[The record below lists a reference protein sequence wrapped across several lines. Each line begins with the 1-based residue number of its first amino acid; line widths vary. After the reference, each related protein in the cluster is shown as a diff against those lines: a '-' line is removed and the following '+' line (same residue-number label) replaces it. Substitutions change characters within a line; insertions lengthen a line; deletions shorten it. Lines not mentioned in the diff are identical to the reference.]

1 MCSNAPRPTS
11 ACTQGLVMNTDD
23 MDSLPTPMTGS
34 LDDLLDAGDTTEKAF
49 KVFVGHNLGHRAFL
63 LQIPMHE
70 FFQISEVANDA
81 ARDGEES
88 VAQRKLDPA
97 HAQKLATYI
106 LKGLVQG
113 AIVRR
118 SNANKPELPM
128 LKEILERMGRQPYM
142 SLQPLVANIRTMQ
155 EGGRSLRAERILSK
169 ADSSTVGFNIYLSQQ
184 HVLWVIDGQH
194 RRWAMK
200 MVFDYLEGVLRSRV
214 YPKKGGL
221 YGSGEVNSDE
231 LAAWQE
237 VSESAR
243 SFCTVSAEVHMGLNP
258 EQERQLFHDLNNLG
272 KKVDKNLAL
281 KFDNSNPINLF
292 IKDVLHEELSLSIVE
307 KDVKDWK
314 EDEGTITLK
323 DAVAVNAILFLNK
336 TNIAGATPAS
346 VKEKASTAKAF
357 WETIKAIPGF
367 GEQGAKENTVA
378 AQPVVL
384 KAIAKLVFDFGFSA
398 RRPANGD
405 ELLDTLL
412 SSLTDMDFSHDNAM
426 WRFYELKEDELLA
439 LGLKGLQDYL
449 PPAEGGNRDIGSYQ
463 GGVMRFGAKHNDI
476 YPIIG
481 DMVRWKLS
489 LPNRH
494 L

>member
-1 MCSNAPRPTS
+1 MSISDIDN
-11 ACTQGLVMNTDD
+11 
-23 MDSLPTPMTGS
+23 LPTPMTGS

-81 ARDGEES
+81 ARDGEEA

-113 AIVRR
+113 AIARR
-118 SNANKPELPM
+118 ASSSKPESAVLA
-128 LKEILERMGRQPYM
+128 EILEHMGRQPYM

-155 EGGRSLRAERILSK
+155 EAGRSVRAERILSK
-169 ADSSTVGFNIYLSQQ
+169 SDSSTVGFNIYLSQQ

-200 MVFDYLEGVLRSRV
+200 MVFDYLDAVLRSRS
-214 YPKKGGL
+214 YPKKGSL
-221 YGSGEVNSDE
+221 YGAGEVDAEHAS
-231 LAAWQE
+231 AWQE

-272 KKVDKNLAL
+272 KKIDKNLAL

-292 IKDVLHEELSLSIVE
+292 IKDVLHEELSLNIVE
-307 KDVKDWK
+307 KEVKDWK
-314 EDEGTITLK
+314 EDEGAITLK

-336 TNIAGATPAS
+336 TNIAGAAPLT
-346 VKEKASTAKAF
+346 VKEKAAVAKAF
-357 WETIKAIPGF
+357 WESVKAIPGF
-367 GEQGAKENTVA
+367 GEQSAKENTVA
-378 AQPVVL
+378 AQPVIL
-384 KAIAKLVFDFGFSA
+384 KALAKLVFDFGFSA

-405 ELLDTLL
+405 ELLEELL
-412 SSLTDMDFSHDNAM
+412 SSLTDMDFTHENPM
-426 WRFYELKEDELLA
+426 WRFYQLKGDERSK
-439 LGLKGLQDYL
+439 LGLSGLEDYL
-449 PPAEGGNRDIGSYQ
+449 PTADGGNRDIGSYQ

-476 YPIIG
+476 YPILG
-481 DMVRWKLS
+481 DMIRWKLG

-494 L
+494 S

>member
-1 MCSNAPRPTS
+1 MHDND
-11 ACTQGLVMNTDD
+11 LDH
-23 MDSLPTPMTGS
+23 LPTPMTGN
-34 LDDLLDAGDTTEKAF
+34 LDDLMITGDTTEKAF

-81 ARDGEES
+81 SQGGEDA
-88 VAQRKLDPA
+88 VTQRKLDAA

-118 SNANKPELPM
+118 ASSKKPESAVLSG
-128 LKEILERMGRQPYM
+128 ILERMGRQPYM
-142 SLQPLVANIRTMQ
+142 SLQPLVANIRDMQ
-155 EGGRSLRAERILSK
+155 EGGRSLRADRILSQT
-169 ADSSTVGFNIYLSQQ
+169 DGTTVGFTIYLSQQ

-200 MVFDYLEGVLRSRV
+200 MVFDFLDSVLRTRT
-214 YPKKGGL
+214 YPKKASL
-221 YGSGEVNSDE
+221 YGAGEIDSSE
-231 LAAWQE
+231 LSAWQE
-237 VSESAR
+237 VLESAR
-243 SFCTVSAEVHMGLNP
+243 SFCTISAEVHMGLNP

-272 KKVDKNLAL
+272 KKVDRNLAL

-292 IKDVLHEELSLSIVE
+292 IKDVLHEDLSLSIIE
-307 KDVKDWK
+307 KEVKEWK
-314 EDEGTITLK
+314 DDEGAIALK
-323 DAVAVNAILFLNK
+323 DAVAINAILFLNK
-336 TNIAGATPAS
+336 TNIAGATPAN
-346 VKEKASTAKAF
+346 VKEKFATAKAF
-357 WETIKAIPGF
+357 WETVKAIPGF
-367 GEQGAKENTVA
+367 GESGAKENTVA

-398 RRPANGD
+398 RRPEDGD
-405 ELLDTLL
+405 ALLERLF

-426 WRFYELKEDELLA
+426 WRFYELKDDEREKMGLSGLA
-439 LGLKGLQDYL
+439 DYL
-449 PPAEGGNRDIGSYQ
+449 PHAETGNRDIGSYQ

-476 YPIIG
+476 FPILG
-481 DMVRWKLS
+481 DMIRWRLN

-494 L
+494 S

>member
-1 MCSNAPRPTS
+1 
-11 ACTQGLVMNTDD
+11 MNDIN
-23 MDSLPTPMTGS
+23 MDNLPTPMTGN

-70 FFQISEVANDA
+70 FFQISEVANEVS
-81 ARDGEES
+81 RDGEDG
-88 VAQRKLDPA
+88 VAQRKLDA
-97 HAQKLATYI
+97 VHAQKLASYI

-118 SNANKPELPM
+118 SSAGKPESPA
-128 LKEILERMGRQPYM
+128 LKNLLEHMGRQPYM

-169 ADSSTVGFNIYLSQQ
+169 ADGSTVGFNIFLSQQ

-200 MVFDYLEGVLRSRV
+200 MVFDYLESVLRNRS
-214 YPKKGGL
+214 YPKKGSL
-221 YGSGEVNSDE
+221 YGVGDVDVDDLS
-231 LAAWQE
+231 AWQE

-243 SFCTVSAEVHMGLNP
+243 SFCTVSAEVHMGLTP

-292 IKDVLHEELSLSIVE
+292 IKDVLHDELSLNIVE
-307 KDVKDWK
+307 KEVKDWK
-314 EDEGTITLK
+314 DDEGAITLK

-336 TNIAGATPAS
+336 TNIAGAAPQN
-346 VKEKASTAKAF
+346 VKEKAETAKSF
-357 WETIKAIPGF
+357 WEAVKAISGF
-367 GEQGAKENTVA
+367 GEHHAKENTVA

-384 KAIAKLVFDFGFSA
+384 KAIAKLVYDFGFSA

-405 ELLDTLL
+405 QLLDGLL
-412 SSLTDMDFSHDNAM
+412 SSLTDMDFSHENPM
-426 WRFYELKEDELLA
+426 WRFYELNESERVK
-439 LGLKGLQDYL
+439 LGLSGLEAYL
-449 PPAEGGNRDIGSYQ
+449 PQAEGGNRDIGSYQ

-476 YPIIG
+476 YPIVG
-481 DMVRWKLS
+481 DMIRWKLG

-494 L
+494 S